1 MKKNISIAGCGVIGL
16 TTAIRLQEEG
26 YEVRIITR
34 DLPQHTTSNKAA
46 AFWFP
51 YHVRDSE
58 RILDWSMYSYHK
70 FESLAAKDNCG
81 VHMIPVIKL
90 GNEVNE
96 IEQRIKDT
104 LPAERFRPLH
114 TEELR
119 GGFDSGWCIQVPLI
133 ETPVYLPYLLNTFI
147 EAGGKIIQ
155 RSIQSLDELLQEE
168 TLLINCTG
176 LGSREL
182 AQDDQV
188 IPIRG
193 QIALLKTENRHRI
206 VLEDLAPTYIV
217 YRSDG
222 CICGG
227 TYEVNCADVQ
237 PEEKTLQ
244 QILER
249 CIHLEPELQSATIID
264 SWTGLRPFRAD
275 IRVEIQTGKPL
286 IHNYGHGGSGFTVS
300 WGCAE
305 EVVKLLQKF

>member
-26 YEVRIITR
+26 YEVQIITR

-249 CIHLEPELQSATIID
+249 CIHLEPELQSATVID
-264 SWTGLRPFRAD
+264 SWAGLRPFRAD
-275 IRVEIQTGKPL
+275 IRVETETGKPL